1 MTSSSAA
8 RNRGKAEERRIARLF
23 GSRRRGTTGFSDSDL
38 EAEFPLSVSI
48 KNSSR
53 YGILGNWVEEAQEFG
68 RKENKDWILVVR
80 RKSKRKVTV
89 TCDLDFFLGLWN
101 D

>member
-1 MTSSSAA
+1 MSVSA

-23 GSRRRGTTGFSDSDL
+23 GSRRRGPTGYADSDL
-38 EAEFPLSVSI
+38 EAEFPLSVSV

-53 YGILGNWVEEAQEFG
+53 YGILGNWVEEAQGFG
-68 RKENKDWILVVR
+68 RRENKNWILVVR
-80 RKSKRKVTV
+80 RKSKKKATV
-89 TCDLDFFLGLWN
+89 TCDLDFFLSLWN